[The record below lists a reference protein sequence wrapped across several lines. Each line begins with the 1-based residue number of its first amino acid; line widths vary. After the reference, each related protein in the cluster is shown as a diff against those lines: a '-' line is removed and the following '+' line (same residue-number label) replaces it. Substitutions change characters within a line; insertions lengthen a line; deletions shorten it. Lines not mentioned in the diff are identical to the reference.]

1 MKSKL
6 VFESDDGVLFDSEDE
21 CREWE
26 VVRERIKRFYVNGFL
41 RDDLPAWFSECWD
54 EEGLQFILGL
64 SYAEPKTADQAGDK
78 TFSHNIANRAFL
90 IPLADHQFG

>member
-41 RDDLPAWFSECWD
+41 RDDLPA
-54 EEGLQFILGL
+54 
-64 SYAEPKTADQAGDK
+64 
-78 TFSHNIANRAFL
+78 
-90 IPLADHQFG
+90 

>member
-26 VVRERIKRFYVNGFL
+26 VVRERIKRFYARWVT
-41 RDDLPAWFSECWD
+41 R
-54 EEGLQFILGL
+54 LQQPLVTTL
-64 SYAEPKTADQAGDK
+64 SLTLKTAVRCGLGDG
-78 TFSHNIANRAFL
+78 S
-90 IPLADHQFG
+90 

>member
-26 VVRERIKRFYVNGFL
+26 VVRERIKCFYVNGFL

-54 EEGLQFILGL
+54 EEGL
-64 SYAEPKTADQAGDK
+64 
-78 TFSHNIANRAFL
+78 
-90 IPLADHQFG
+90 

>member
-26 VVRERIKRFYVNGFL
+26 VVRERIKCFYVNGFL

-64 SYAEPKTADQAGDK
+64 SYAEPKTADEAGAIVR
-78 TFSHNIANRAFL
+78 NLRAL
-90 IPLADHQFG
+90 KKLYLYLCDGEI